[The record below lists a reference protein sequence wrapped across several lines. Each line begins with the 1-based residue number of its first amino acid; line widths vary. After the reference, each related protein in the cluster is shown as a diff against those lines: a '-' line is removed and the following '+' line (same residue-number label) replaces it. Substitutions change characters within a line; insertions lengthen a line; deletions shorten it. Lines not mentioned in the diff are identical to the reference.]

1 MNRHLPCSTLLALVL
16 VTASTSDAG
25 AQPLGVFVTFDNAP
39 GGGTPSEA
47 DRLAAS
53 AAYDAANTARKDL
66 EKTLKAQF
74 GNKRDKWP
82 VEAQERLL
90 DAEDAVAQANA
101 DWLYRRDAEP
111 VNDEW
116 REYIAKALTQSGRT
130 GKKEHVTSVSAA
142 KSAYLILTITGVR
155 NPLAAINGAAD
166 RCVAVRLERGIWTS
180 AAQFSRV
187 PRTYRPRRSKAL
199 RLATPNHDSAA
210 WRFEACGSDP
220 YFDAEE
226 AVANVVNDFAGAHR
240 AVLTAQPE

>member
-1 MNRHLPCSTLLALVL
+1 MLLALVL
-16 VTASTSDAG
+16 VTALTSEAG

-39 GGGTPSEA
+39 GRGTPSEA

-53 AAYDAANTARKDL
+53 ASYDATNNARKDL

-90 DAEDAVAQANA
+90 DAEDAVARANA

-130 GKKEHVTSVSAA
+130 GKKEDVTSVPAA
-142 KSAYLILTITGVR
+142 NSAYLILTISGVR
-155 NPLAAINGAAD
+155 NPLAVINGAAD
-166 RCVAVRLERGIWTS
+166 RCVAVRLERGILTP
-180 AAQFSRV
+180 AARFSRV
-187 PRTYRPRRSKAL
+187 PRTYRPRRSKAI
-199 RLATPNHDSAA
+199 RLAAPDNDSTA
-210 WRFEACGSDP
+210 WRFEACGLHP

-226 AVANVVNDFAGAHR
+226 AIANIVNDFVGAHR
-240 AVLTAQPE
+240 DVLTAQPR